1 MSQVLRVLMLGDLI
15 GRTGRALFARHSTAI
30 RADHAVDA
38 IIVNG
43 ENSTD
48 SGCGI
53 TPEDAL
59 FLRKNGADIVTGGN
73 HSWDEKSIFPY
84 LDAHTDVIRPAN
96 FPASCPG
103 KGMTFFSCKGY
114 TIGVMNLM
122 GRVFMDPVLDCPFY
136 EAEKLLKESAAITPI
151 MFVDFHAEATSEKL
165 GLAYFLEGK
174 VTAVVGTHTHTLTS
188 DARILPGGTAY
199 ITDLGM
205 SGSTHSLIGFE
216 LEPFVQGFV
225 TRMPHHGEVV
235 VTAPYHMTGAI
246 ITVDPV
252 TGKALAIEPFIKTDA
267 EQLGDLS

>member
-15 GRTGRALFARHSTAI
+15 GMTGRALFARHSAAI
-30 RADHAVDA
+30 KAEYAIDA

-43 ENSTD
+43 ENSTN

-53 TPEDAL
+53 TPEDAQ
-59 FLRKNGADIVTGGN
+59 FLKNHGADVITGGN

-84 LDAHTDVIRPAN
+84 LNENDDLIRPAN
-96 FPASCPG
+96 FPSRCPG

-122 GRVFMDPVLDCPFY
+122 GRVFMSPVLDCPFL
-136 EAEKLLKESAAITPI
+136 EAEKLLKQSSAVTPI

-174 VTAVVGTHTHTLTS
+174 VSAVVGTHTHTLTS
-188 DARILPGGTAY
+188 DARIFPGGTAY

-205 SGSTHSLIGFE
+205 SGSLHSLIGFE
-216 LEPFVQGFV
+216 MAPFIEGFI
-225 TRMPHHGEVV
+225 TGMPSHGEVV
-235 VTAPYHMTGAI
+235 TTPPYLMTGAI

-252 TGKALAIEPFIKTDA
+252 TGKALAIESMIKKDFNELEVTP
-267 EQLGDLS
+267 